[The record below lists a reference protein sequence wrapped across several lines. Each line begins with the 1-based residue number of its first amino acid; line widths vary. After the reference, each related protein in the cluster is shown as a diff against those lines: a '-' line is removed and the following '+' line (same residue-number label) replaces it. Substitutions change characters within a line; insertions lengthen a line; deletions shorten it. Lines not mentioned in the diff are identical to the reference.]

1 MLMKLRFFLLL
12 VVVFFVVVVVVVI
25 FVLFLFFVVVV
36 VACFFCSC
44 IENRQMDRKAER
56 GYRQIKGD
64 VHEHRHRQPD

>member
-12 VVVFFVVVVVVVI
+12 VVVFFVVVVVI
-25 FVLFLFFVVVV
+25 FVLFLFFVVVVV